1 MNNYLSYM
9 NETNI
14 AYVEALY
21 EDYQNDPDSV
31 EESWRHFFEGYEFT
45 KKHKILGL
53 SKDQKDNAKVEALIN
68 KYRLVGHL
76 YANINPLTPPQYK
89 LLEKEPLNLEGI
101 EGTSIFNPSDL
112 TDKPVTFDEIVAK
125 LERTYCG
132 SIGVDIGSLP
142 DSEQALWF
150 QKKIEASENKA
161 SLSLEEKKRVY
172 KKLAEAEG
180 FEKFLQ
186 NRYLGQK
193 RFSLEGLESLIPLL
207 DSLFSEA
214 SELGAK
220 EACLGM
226 AHRGRLN
233 VLRNIMGKSEAEI
246 FREFEGTEFN
256 PYDIDGDVKYHK
268 GYANTITCFNGK
280 KLRVYLA
287 PNPSH
292 LEAVNPVLEGFT
304 KCRQENYGGQKS
316 VFPVLIHGDAAFIG
330 QGIVSETLNLSRL
343 SGYSTGGTIH
353 IITNNLIGFTTNPE
367 DSRSCH
373 YSSDVAKV
381 IRAPV
386 LHVNSQD
393 PEAVIWAARL
403 ACSFRDKFHHDIV
416 IDLIG
421 YRKYGHNET
430 DEPTFTQPLMYAQL
444 KTQPTILKVYGDTLL
459 SQGVFSE
466 EDLTLEEEKVK
477 EILQKS
483 YEEIKNGTDKKNLL
497 ESNYPEEFRHILK
510 YERITRDQAIS
521 VIKTSVSKKK
531 LEELT
536 TSLTEVPEDFTA
548 HPKIVKLLESRKSML
563 EGKGSVDW
571 AFAELLAFASLADS
585 GFSIRLSGQ
594 DSKRGTFSSRHAVL
608 FDYKTGETYEPLKKF
623 NNNDSSVI
631 INSPLS
637 ELACLGFEFGYSV
650 ASEKS
655 LVLWEAQFG
664 DFVNGAQII
673 LDQFLVASEA
683 KWKQVTDLVLL
694 LPHGYEGMGPEHSSA
709 RLERFLQ
716 AAGNLNIQVCSV
728 TTPAQYF
735 HLLRRQKLKGYR
747 KPLVIM
753 SPKSLLRHPKMISET
768 KELISGAFSPLLISK
783 TFSKKTKEKFAIMCS
798 GKIYYDLL
806 EHQESGETKKDPS
819 IIRFEQIYPFP
830 KESLEIFL
838 KENDGIKEIRW
849 VQEEPQNMGA
859 WNFIY
864 YKFSNTF
871 GSDIK
876 LRYVGRKHSGST
888 AEGSLKA
895 HQLEQKRI
903 VTEAFS

>member
-1 MNNYLSYM
+1 M

-76 YANINPLTPPQYK
+76 YANVNPLTPPQYK
-89 LLEKEPLNLEGI
+89 LLQKEPLDLQGI

-112 TDKPVTFDEIVAK
+112 SEKPMTFDEIVAK
-125 LERTYCG
+125 LEKTYCG

-150 QKKIEASENKA
+150 QKKIEVSENKA
-161 SLSLEEKKRVY
+161 SLSQEEKKRVY

-207 DSLFSEA
+207 DFLLSEA
-214 SELGAK
+214 SDLGAQ
-220 EACLGM
+220 EVCLAM

-246 FREFEGTEFN
+246 FCEFEGTEFN

-268 GYANTITCFNGK
+268 GYVNTITCLNDK

-292 LEAVNPVLEGFT
+292 LEAVNPVLEGFV
-304 KCRQENYGGQKS
+304 KCRQENYGGRKS

-343 SGYSTGGTIH
+343 TGYSTGGTIH

-393 PEAVIWAARL
+393 PEAVVWAAHL
-403 ACSFRDKFHHDIV
+403 ACAFRDTFHHDIV

-444 KTQPTILKVYGDTLL
+444 KIQPTILQVYGDTLL
-459 SQGVFSE
+459 RQGVFSE
-466 EDLTLEEEKVK
+466 KDLTLEQETVRD
-477 EILQKS
+477 ILQKS
-483 YEEIKNGTDKKNLL
+483 YEEIKKEKNKVIRTD
-497 ESNYPEEFRHILK
+497 STVTQEFKHILE
-510 YERITRDQAIS
+510 YEKTTRDQAMS
-521 VIKTSVSKKK
+521 VVKTSVSKKK

-536 TSLTEVPEDFTA
+536 TSLTQVPEGFA
-548 HPKIVKLLESRKSML
+548 VHPKIVKLLESRKSML
-563 EGKGSVDW
+563 EGQGAVDW
-571 AFAELLAFASLADS
+571 AFAELLAFASLADA
-585 GFSIRLSGQ
+585 GFCIRLSGQ

-608 FDYKTGETYEPLKKF
+608 FDYKTGKPYESLKQFK
-623 NNNDSSVI
+623 NKDSSV

-768 KELISGAFSPLLISK
+768 KELTSGSFSPLLISK

-819 IIRFEQIYPFP
+819 ILRFEQIYPFP
-830 KESLEIFL
+830 KESLQVFL

-864 YKFSNTF
+864 YKFSNIF
-871 GSDIK
+871 GKDIK
-876 LRYVGRKHSGST
+876 LSYVGRKHSGST

-903 VTEAFS
+903 VTEAFT

>member
-1 MNNYLSYM
+1 MSNYLSYM

-14 AYVEALY
+14 AYVESLY

-31 EESWRHFFEGYEFT
+31 DESWRHFFEGYEFT

-68 KYRLVGHL
+68 NYRLVGHL
-76 YANINPLTPPQYK
+76 YANINPITPPKYK
-89 LLEKEPLNLEGI
+89 LLDKEPLNLEGI
-101 EGTSIFNPSDL
+101 EGSSIFNPSDL

-180 FEKFLQ
+180 FERFLQ

-207 DSLFSEA
+207 DSLLSEA
-214 SELGAK
+214 SELGSK
-220 EACLGM
+220 EVCLAM

-316 VFPVLIHGDAAFIG
+316 VLPVLIHGDAAFIG

-343 SGYSTGGTIH
+343 SGYSTGGTVH

-367 DSRSCH
+367 DSRSCY

-393 PEAVIWAARL
+393 PEAVIWAAHL
-403 ACSFRDKFHHDIV
+403 ACSFRDTFHHDIV

-466 EDLTLEEEKVK
+466 ENMMLEQEKVK
-477 EILQKS
+477 DILQKS
-483 YEEIKNGTDKKNLL
+483 YEEIKKATDKKNLL
-497 ESNYPEEFRHILK
+497 KINSPEEFKHILD
-510 YERITRDQAIS
+510 YEKITRSQAMAL
-521 VIKTSVSKKK
+521 IKTNISKKK

-536 TSLTEVPEDFTA
+536 ASLTEVPKGFTA
-548 HPKIVKLLESRKSML
+548 HPKIEKLLELRKSML
-563 EGKGSVDW
+563 EGKGSIDW

-753 SPKSLLRHPKMISET
+753 SPKSLLRHAKMISET
-768 KELISGAFSPLLISK
+768 KELTSGVFSPLLISK
-783 TFSKKTKEKFAIMCS
+783 TFSKKIKEKFAIMCS

-806 EHQESGETKKDPS
+806 EYQENGETKKDPS

-830 KESLEIFL
+830 KEALEVFL
-838 KENDGIKEIRW
+838 KENDGIKEILW

-864 YKFSNTF
+864 YKFTNTF

-876 LRYVGRKHSGST
+876 LSYVGRKHSGST